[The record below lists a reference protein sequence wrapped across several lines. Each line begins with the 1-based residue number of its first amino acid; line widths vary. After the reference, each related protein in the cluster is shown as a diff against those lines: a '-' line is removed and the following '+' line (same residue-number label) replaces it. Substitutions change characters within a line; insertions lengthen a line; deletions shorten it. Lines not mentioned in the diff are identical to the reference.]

1 MSDDQG
7 YLLPDLYQG
16 LLQEKSVLTNISL
29 VTMVMAGV
37 GGRGVEK
44 LCRKVLTMEAIL
56 LVFNNALDRNWVSE
70 TLGEFSNFN
79 EHGSKPLAS
88 Q

>member
-1 MSDDQG
+1 M
-7 YLLPDLYQG
+7 
-16 LLQEKSVLTNISL
+16 LTNISL
-29 VTMVMAGV
+29 VTMVTAGL
-37 GGRGVEK
+37 GGGVEK
-44 LCRKVLTMEAIL
+44 LKVLTMEEIL